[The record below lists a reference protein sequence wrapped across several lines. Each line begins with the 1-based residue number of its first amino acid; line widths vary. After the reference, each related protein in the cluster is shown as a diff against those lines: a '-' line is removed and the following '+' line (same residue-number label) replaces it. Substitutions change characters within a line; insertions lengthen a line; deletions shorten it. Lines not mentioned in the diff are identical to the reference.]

1 MSDNG
6 KKYELGILPVKYS
19 DELLPVD
26 YDIFKAKNK
35 NILVLGGSETYN
47 KHRQIRYCE
56 IVEEHVFPDLH
67 LNMEVIKT
75 QTEGYEDHDLTS
87 YLMSLSVKDEEKFK
101 YTKEQYK
108 QMEFAHCRDE
118 YYRNRCNIIG
128 MRYLCDK
135 DAEYY
140 ADELLQDVFL
150 PQIAERKGKKWQC
163 LDVQTAAQNMR
174 KWVIFGHCFGDR
186 IARCMDFLMLHK
198 MLKIGYSIEEASYI
212 QRQVVVFGHNSMVAS
227 IGQDCNGFLYLE
239 RMLAKDGE
247 CGRARFPQDS
257 FQSYFQRME
266 ISNDKVYLVPL
277 NEREIA
283 LLLTTT
289 NDKRKIASVVI
300 SEHDKGYW
308 KSMEYKPVAAQ
319 KEERIF
325 RSIFNEVLRNDYLLR
340 DWKQVVGNSM
350 KNSPSDVDEIRQ
362 TIKNGQSYYPSEKS
376 RNKPDK
382 SVSKRAFNTR

>member
-47 KHRQIRYCE
+47 KHRQKRYCE
-56 IVEEHVFPDLH
+56 IVENKVFPDLH
-67 LNMEVIKT
+67 SNMEIIKT
-75 QTEGYEDHDLTS
+75 QTEGYVNH
-87 YLMSLSVKDEEKFK
+87 SLLLFMNDKEQFR

-128 MRYLCDK
+128 MRYLGDE

-140 ADELLQDVFL
+140 AGELLQDIFL
-150 PQIAERKGKKWQC
+150 PQIAEKKGRQWQR
-163 LDVQTAAQNMR
+163 LDTKIAARNMR
-174 KWVIFGHCFGDR
+174 KWIIFGHCFGDR
-186 IARCMDFLMLHK
+186 IMRCMDFLMLHK

-227 IGQDCNGFLYLE
+227 IGQDSNGFLYLE

-257 FQSYFQRME
+257 FQSYFQRMK
-266 ISNDKVYLVPL
+266 ILSNKVYMVPL
-277 NEREIA
+277 NEQEIA
-283 LLLTTT
+283 LLVTTT
-289 NDKRKIASVVI
+289 NDKRKASSIVI